1 MKHIGILWVFLV
13 HISMAQV
20 NQVDAKGLKQGLWHK
35 NFPGTKIY
43 MYEGTFKD
51 DKPVGI
57 FTYRYESGSV
67 MAIVNNKPNSKLSMV
82 KMYFENE
89 VLMSEGCYWD
99 QKKDSIWVNYNERGE
114 LVSAES
120 YVDDKLNG
128 KKIIYYLNDQLEAG
142 KMNVLSITNYVN
154 DLKDGAYKEFHPTG
168 KVKTTGNY
176 VNGERLGEW
185 VEYYNTAQV
194 MTRVRYKRDLLHGW
208 AYYYDKNGTQL
219 SKTMWRD
226 GFKLEGKDLE
236 AFLKRCMDKNLDPN
250 Q

>member
-1 MKHIGILWVFLV
+1 MKYVSILFLFVTGISF
-13 HISMAQV
+13 AQV
-20 NQVDAKGLKQGLWHK
+20 NQVDAKGQKQGLWYK
-35 NFPGTKIY
+35 NYPGTKIHI
-43 MYEGTFKD
+43 YEGNFKD
-51 DKPVGI
+51 DKPVGV
-57 FTYRYESGSV
+57 FKYYYKSGTLKALV
-67 MAIVNNKPNSKLSMV
+67 ENKPNSKLSLV

-89 VLMSEGCYWD
+89 ALMSEGCYWD

-142 KMNVLSITNYVN
+142 KLNVLSITNFEN
-154 DLKDGAYKEFHPTG
+154 DQRHGNFKEFYPSG
-168 KVKTTGNY
+168 KVKMTGEY
-176 VNGERLGEW
+176 VHGERVGEW
-185 VEYYNTAQV
+185 VEYYNTGQV
-194 MTRVRYKRDLLHGW
+194 MSRVRFKRDLLHGW

-236 AFLKRCMDKNLDPN
+236 DFLKRCKDKKLDPN

>member
-1 MKHIGILWVFLV
+1 MKYISIFFIFFVGI
-13 HISMAQV
+13 SCAQV
-20 NQVDAKGLKQGLWHK
+20 NQVDAKGLKQGLWFK
-35 NFPGTKIY
+35 DFPGTKIH
-43 MYEGTFKD
+43 MYEGVFKD

-57 FTYRYESGSV
+57 FKYRYESGSIK
-67 MAIVNNKPNSKLSMV
+67 AIVDNKSNSKLSLV

-89 VLMSEGCYWD
+89 ALMSEGCYWD
-99 QKKDSIWVNYNERGE
+99 QKKDSVWINYNERGE

-120 YVDDKLNG
+120 YIDDKLNG

-154 DLKDGAYKEFHPTG
+154 DLKDGVCKEFHPSG
-168 KVKTTGNY
+168 KLKTTGIY
-176 VNGERLGEW
+176 TNGERFGEW
-185 VEYYNTAQV
+185 VDYYNTGQV
-194 MTRVRYKRDLLHGW
+194 MTRVRYNRDLLQGW

-236 AFLKRCMDKNLDPN
+236 MFLKRCKDKNLDPN

>member
-1 MKHIGILWVFLV
+1 MKYISIFFILFLGI
-13 HISMAQV
+13 SYAQV
-20 NQVDAKGLKQGLWHK
+20 NQVDAKGLKQGLWYK
-35 NFPGTKIY
+35 NFPGTKIH

-57 FTYRYESGSV
+57 FKYHYESGSV
-67 MAIVNNKPNSKLSMV
+67 KAIVDNKPNSKLSMV

-89 VLMSEGCYWD
+89 ALMSEGCYWD
-99 QKKDSIWVNYNERGE
+99 QKKDSVWINYNERGE

-120 YVDDKLNG
+120 YIDDKLNG
-128 KKIIYYLNDQLEAG
+128 KKIIYYLNDQIEAG
-142 KMNVLSITNYVN
+142 KMNVLSMTNYVN
-154 DLKDGAYKEFHPTG
+154 DIKDGAYKEFYPTG
-168 KVKTTGNY
+168 KVKMTGNY
-176 VNGERLGEW
+176 ISGERFGEW
-185 VEYYNTAQV
+185 VEYYNTGQV

-226 GFKLEGKDLE
+226 GFKLEGKDLD
-236 AFLKRCMDKNLDPN
+236 AFLKRCEDKNLDPN

>member
-1 MKHIGILWVFLV
+1 
-13 HISMAQV
+13 
-20 NQVDAKGLKQGLWHK
+20 
-35 NFPGTKIY
+35 
-43 MYEGTFKD
+43 
-51 DKPVGI
+51 
-57 FTYRYESGSV
+57 
-67 MAIVNNKPNSKLSMV
+67 MV

-89 VLMSEGCYWD
+89 ALMSEGCYWD
-99 QKKDSIWVNYNERGE
+99 QKKDSIWINYNERGE

-142 KMNVLSITNYVN
+142 KMNILSVTNYVN

-168 KVKTTGNY
+168 KVKMTGNY
-176 VNGERLGEW
+176 ASGERLGEW
-185 VEYYNTAQV
+185 IEYYNTGQV
-194 MTRVRYKRDLLHGW
+194 MTRVRYKKDVLHGW

-236 AFLKRCMDKNLDPN
+236 SFLKRCKDKNLDPN